1 MRILVTGSSGL
12 IGSEAVRHF
21 ASRGHQLHGID
32 NNMRRT
38 FFGEDGDTTWVLER
52 LKGEVRGFVH
62 HDSDIRDRSAM
73 LAALAEVRP
82 DVVIHCA
89 AQPSHDLAARMPFE
103 DFDTNAVGTLNLLEA
118 TRRHAPEAV
127 FVFMSTNKVYG
138 DAPNRIRLRQ
148 LDTRWDYDE
157 PEYARGIPETLSV
170 DQSLHSVFGAGKLAA
185 DVLCQE
191 YGRYF
196 GLRTGVFRGGC
207 LTGVNHSGAELHG
220 FLSYFFKAAAQRR
233 TYTVYGYL
241 GKQVRDQ
248 IHSHDVVRA
257 FEAFIENPRPGEVYN
272 LGGGK
277 GNSVSILETVD
288 RVEQLLGL
296 RIGTVYSDEARRGD
310 HIVYYSDLAK
320 LRAHYPEWNI
330 SRSLDDIFE
339 ELARAT
345 HAQGRAQGSPRAAVT
360 AMAGGKGVT
369 AS

>member
-1 MRILVTGSSGL
+1 
-12 IGSEAVRHF
+12 
-21 ASRGHQLHGID
+21 
-32 NNMRRT
+32 MRRT
-38 FFGEDGDTTWVLER
+38 FFGEDGDTSWVLEGLR
-52 LKGEVRGFVH
+52 DDVRGFVH
-62 HDSDIRDRSAM
+62 HDDDIRDRAAM
-73 LAALAEVRP
+73 MNAMAEIRP
-82 DVVIHCA
+82 EVVIHCA

-138 DAPNRIRLRQ
+138 DAPNRIRLRE
-148 LDTRWDYDE
+148 LEKRWDYDE
-157 PEYARGIPETLSV
+157 PAYATGIPETFPI
-170 DQSLHSVFGAGKLAA
+170 DQSLHSLFGASKVAA

-196 GLRTGVFRGGC
+196 GLRTGIFRGGC

-220 FLSYFFKAAAQRR
+220 FLSYFFKAATQRR
-233 TYTVYGYL
+233 KYTIYGYL

-277 GNSVSILETVD
+277 ANSVSILESVD

-296 RIGTVYSDEARRGD
+296 RMETVYSDEARRGD

-320 LRAHYPEWNI
+320 LRAHYPAWDI

-339 ELARAT
+339 EFAQAT
-345 HAQGRAQGSPRAAVT
+345 RAQGRTAGSPRAA
-360 AMAGGKGVT
+360 AAARAGGNGVI